1 VPAQLTISTNM
12 IAPALVLVLWSLVML
27 VWMVALRIPAIAKLK
42 LDADQ
47 TRGGRGQDLDRILP
61 REVNWPAHN
70 YAHLMEQP
78 TIFYATVL
86 SIALLGAGSPL
97 NVGLAWGY
105 VALRI
110 IHSIWQATIN
120 HINVRGSLF
129 LLSSL
134 LLLVLAANGL
144 VCALQ

>member
-1 VPAQLTISTNM
+1 MTANM
-12 IAPALVLVLWSLVML
+12 IAPALMLVIWSLVML
-27 VWMVALRIPAIAKLK
+27 VWMAALRIPAMAKLK
-42 LDADQ
+42 LGPKQ

-78 TIFYATVL
+78 TLFYATVL
-86 SIALLGAGSPL
+86 GIALLGAGSPL
-97 NVGLAWGY
+97 NVGLAWAY

-110 IHSIWQATIN
+110 VHSIWQATVN
-120 HINVRGSLF
+120 SINVRGSLF
-129 LLSSL
+129 LVSSL

-144 VCALQ
+144 TYALTH